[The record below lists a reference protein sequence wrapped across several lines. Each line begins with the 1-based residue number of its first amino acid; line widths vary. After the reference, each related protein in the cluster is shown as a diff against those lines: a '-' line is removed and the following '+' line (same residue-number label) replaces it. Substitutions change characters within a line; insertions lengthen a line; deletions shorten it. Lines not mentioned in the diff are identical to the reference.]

1 MGTLT
6 EKTEQIEEFDAIRLT
21 VPLEGEDVFD
31 SSVVYQLPVGSI
43 GAVVHVFFDENKN
56 PDAFETE
63 FLIHQGDSFRSVQIP
78 VESFQ
83 CVLHHKYEESPPEKP
98 KPVKKES
105 AEEKK
110 AREAKEYAE
119 AAAAFADAETVMKA
133 NIMIPGGSFVVGMSD
148 LEVKRAAV
156 KFARLDPPIANLTET
171 FLEGTPPEKAYGMPL
186 TCAFVSAFEFVKRIR
201 VAKNN
206 WPSKEMELEKTK

>member
-1 MGTLT
+1 MGTLI
-6 EKTEQIEEFDAIRLT
+6 EKTEQIEEFDLIRLT

-31 SSVVYQLPVGSI
+31 SSVIHPLPIGSVGT
-43 GAVVHVFFDENKN
+43 AVHVHYRGGK
-56 PDAFETE
+56 PSGFETE

-78 VESFQ
+78 VDASQ
-83 CVLHHKYEESPPEKP
+83 CVLHQKYEETPDEEPEP
-98 KPVKKES
+98 KKKES
-105 AEEKK
+105 AKEKK

-119 AAAAFADAETVMKA
+119 AAKAFADAETVTKA
-133 NIMIPGGSFVVGMSD
+133 NIMIPDGSFVVGMSD

-186 TCAFVSAFEFVKRIR
+186 TCAFVAAFEFVRR
-201 VAKNN
+201 YRLAKNN
-206 WPSKEMELEKTK
+206 WPPKELKLKKAI

>member
-1 MGTLT
+1 METLT
-6 EKTEQIEEFDAIRLT
+6 EKTEQIGEFDAIRLI

-31 SSVVYQLPVGSI
+31 NSVIHPLPIGSI
-43 GAVVHVFFDENKN
+43 GTAVHVHYRGGK
-56 PDAFETE
+56 PSGFETE
-63 FLIHQGDSFRSVQIP
+63 FLIHQGNSFRSVQIP
-78 VESFQ
+78 VDASQ
-83 CVLHHKYEESPPEKP
+83 CVLHQKYEESPPEKP

-105 AEEKK
+105 AKAKK

-119 AAAAFADAETVMKA
+119 AVAAFADAETVMKA

-148 LEVKRAAV
+148 LEVKRAAI
-156 KFARLDPPIANLTET
+156 KFVLLDPVIKKLTLP

-186 TCAFVSAFEFVKRIR
+186 KRAFVSAFEYIRRIR
-201 VAKNN
+201 IAKNN